1 MVIHASHKQL
11 RPETAIATTCLP
23 SWKQQFQ
30 AVNLGGSTRQEAM
43 ADIGRVV
50 ETIRAEKAKGLMI
63 LGLVIAGLMIFGR

>member
-1 MVIHASHKQL
+1 MVIRTSHKQL
-11 RPETAIATTCLP
+11 WPETAIAPTCLP

-30 AVNLGGSTRQEAM
+30 AEILGGSTQQEAM

-50 ETIRAEKAKGLMI
+50 ETISTEKAKGLTI